1 MGTPDRVGNVGVS
14 EASRDGFE
22 GKRPSPWNPE
32 LRRYRQQFCA
42 NSASRWHGYSLSRDA
57 FRYRREPH
65 SLSATYF
72 RRATTSTRA
81 DLPSGKVPTT
91 RVHRL
96 ISLLSRS
103 MALFVRMRRQGSRGV
118 SHHVSVSA
126 KPSRATFAASFSL
139 IGSSS
144 AATDPALADAAS
156 RDSMEWMA
164 LSMAATCERFDLGT
178 LARTLR

>member
-81 DLPSGKVPTT
+81 DFPSGKVPTT

-103 MALFVRMRRQGSRGV
+103 MALFVRMRRQCSRGV
-118 SHHVSVSA
+118 VQYARVSVY
-126 KPSRATFAASFSL
+126 PPRT
-139 IGSSS
+139 
-144 AATDPALADAAS
+144 
-156 RDSMEWMA
+156 
-164 LSMAATCERFDLGT
+164 T
-178 LARTLR
+178 LAPP

>member
-1 MGTPDRVGNVGVS
+1 M
-14 EASRDGFE
+14 
-22 GKRPSPWNPE
+22 
-32 LRRYRQQFCA
+32 
-42 NSASRWHGYSLSRDA
+42 
-57 FRYRREPH
+57 
-65 SLSATYF
+65 
-72 RRATTSTRA
+72 RA

-139 IGSSS
+139 IDSSS
-144 AATDPALADAAS
+144 AATDPALADVAS
-156 RDSMEWMA
+156 RD
-164 LSMAATCERFDLGT
+164 
-178 LARTLR
+178 AR

>member
-126 KPSRATFAASFSL
+126 KPSRATLRPPSASSTRARRPPTL
-139 IGSSS
+139 PWPMPPR
-144 AATDPALADAAS
+144 ATPWS
-156 RDSMEWMA
+156 GWP
-164 LSMAATCERFDLGT
+164 
-178 LARTLR
+178 